1 MTESKAESGQA
12 KRPSII
18 SLLPRVAKLIYHLA
32 RDPRVPW
39 QVKAALGGLA
49 VYLASPI
56 DLIPDWIPAAGYLDD
71 VLMLGFVVS
80 YVISA
85 VPPDVI
91 REHWGEDIE
100 ALESLRRKPRR
111 SKPPRSK
118 GKETEAD

>member
-1 MTESKAESGQA
+1 MTEPKAESGQA

-18 SLLPRVAKLIYHLA
+18 SLVPRVAKLIYHLA

-56 DLIPDWIPAAGYLDD
+56 DLIPDWVPAAGYLDD

-80 YVISA
+80 YVLGR
-85 VPPDVI
+85 VPQDVI

-100 ALESLRRKPRR
+100 TLESLRRKPRS
-111 SKPPRSK
+111 SKPRRSE
-118 GKETEAD
+118 GKETEAE

>member
-1 MTESKAESGQA
+1 MTESKADSGQA

-18 SLLPRVAKLIYHLA
+18 SLVPRVAKLIYHLA

-49 VYLASPI
+49 LYLASPI
-56 DLIPDWIPAAGYLDD
+56 DLIPDWVPAAGYLDD
-71 VLMLGFVVS
+71 VLILGFVVS
-80 YVISA
+80 YVLSR

-100 ALESLRRKPRR
+100 VLESLRRKPRR
-111 SKPPRSK
+111 KK
-118 GKETEAD
+118 DEETKAE